1 VTTTEKAAGSTS
13 AERRWLAEQA
23 AAARAAGLAAAA
35 AGTGMGLLQIAQA
48 WLIASAIVSVA
59 AGGLPFEAVTA
70 LVAVVA
76 GRSALAWVWDA
87 AGAAAAARVKADL
100 RGRLYRHIA
109 GLGPGFVAGRGSG
122 SLSAAL
128 MEQVEALDGYVA
140 RYRPQAFVA
149 AAVPVAILAA
159 VFPVDWVAGA
169 LLALAAPIVPLLM
182 AVAGAGAASESQRQ
196 LQALA
201 RMSGHFLDRLQG
213 LVTLRLLGRAEAE
226 LASVGQVADEFRRR
240 TMSVLRLAFLSS
252 AVLEFFTA
260 VAIAMIAIYVGF
272 AFLGWIS
279 FGPAPEMTLRSG
291 LFVLLLAPEFFQ
303 PLRQLSAFY
312 HDRAAAMGAARELM
326 PILAAMPRAQ
336 AAGPGLRPL
345 PASPAAS
352 PAASRP
358 SLPPGPAGLRLEDV
372 HVTHAGRAP
381 ALRGVSFAVSP
392 GEHVALVGPSGSGK
406 TTILNLLLGFVPPER
421 GRALIG
427 GTPVGLLDDAALRRL
442 VAWVGQTR
450 HLFEGTLR
458 DNIRLGAPGAS
469 DAEIWRAAA
478 LAHVA
483 DFAAALPDGLDTR
496 IGERGFGLSGG
507 QVQRVA
513 LARAFLSP
521 APILLMDE
529 PTASLDAGNEALV
542 LESLTRLAE
551 GRTVLVATHSPA
563 VAAWADRA
571 VRLDSGRIL
580 AEAAA

>member
-1 VTTTEKAAGSTS
+1 VTTTEKIASSTS

-23 AAARAAGLAAAA
+23 AAARAAGLAAAV

-48 WLIASAIVSVA
+48 WLIASAIASVA

-100 RGRLYRHIA
+100 RGRLYRHVA

-128 MEQVEALDGYVA
+128 MEEVEALDGYVA

-169 LLALAAPIVPLLM
+169 LLALSAPIVPLLM

-196 LQALA
+196 FQALA

-326 PILAAMPRAQ
+326 PILAATPHAQ
-336 AAGPGLRPL
+336 ATGPGLRPL

-352 PAASRP
+352 RP
-358 SLPPGPAGLRLEDV
+358 SPPPGPAGLRLEDV

-406 TTILNLLLGFVPPER
+406 TTVLNLLLGFVPPER

-442 VAWVGQTR
+442 VTWVGQTR

-458 DNIRLGAPGAS
+458 DNIRLGAPDAS

-483 DFAAALPDGLDTR
+483 DFAAALPGGLDTQL
-496 IGERGFGLSGG
+496 GERGFGLSGG

-542 LESLTRLAE
+542 LDSLTRLAE

-571 VRLDSGRIL
+571 VRLDGGRIL